1 MKNILLIILL
11 FDLTIS
17 KPLNIMPRF
26 LMADEQED
34 IDSLRGEIT
43 HFLDFADMMTNLT
56 SNKNVQ
62 LFRKSI
68 NECPFSPPVSSTRSL
83 KTSKG
88 VKWSSIELTEKNA
101 GYSRLFA
108 LSESMFGLVGT
119 SQISFYTFT
128 EQSITTAPVM
138 SLMDTFHFKDK
149 IILDACAD
157 KLRNVFVI
165 FSVENKIGKYTLL
178 DSNPYRL
185 IRVRSLVE
193 ADFEVRTLIL
203 EKINSKYYNKE
214 SYHTYNLAYCHLL
227 HRKIHLRKL

>member
-11 FDLTIS
+11 IDLTSS
-17 KPLNIMPRF
+17 KPFNIMPSF

-34 IDSLRGEIT
+34 IDAPRGEIT

-56 SNKNVQ
+56 FNKNVQ
-62 LFRKSI
+62 LFRQSI
-68 NECPFSPPVSSTRSL
+68 NECPFSPPVSSTQSL
-83 KTSKG
+83 NTLKG
-88 VKWSSIELTEKNA
+88 AKMSSIELTEKNA

-108 LSESMFGLVGT
+108 FSESTFGLVGT

-128 EQSITTAPVM
+128 EQSITTTPVI
-138 SLMDTFHFKDK
+138 SLMDTFNFKDK

-178 DSNPYRL
+178 DSRPLRL

-193 ADFEVRTLIL
+193 ADFQVRILI
-203 EKINSKYYNKE
+203 
-214 SYHTYNLAYCHLL
+214 
-227 HRKIHLRKL
+227 